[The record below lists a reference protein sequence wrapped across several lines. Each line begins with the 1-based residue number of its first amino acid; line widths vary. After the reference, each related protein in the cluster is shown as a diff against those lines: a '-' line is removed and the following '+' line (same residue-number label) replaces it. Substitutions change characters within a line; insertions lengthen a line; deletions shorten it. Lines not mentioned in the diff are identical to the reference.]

1 MKKLFRI
8 LIVSLVIIFATNN
21 IFAAADTNVTKESH
35 VWIKNNS
42 DYPLNIFVERIET
55 LIPDSSINYF
65 CWGSCYPPFVSIST
79 DVVTILSGE
88 MDKMNFIGDYVI
100 NGGDALTDTAQI
112 TYCFIDDCYSGNF
125 KCFTALYSLE
135 GPADSLYPMIVF
147 DTSYCGITTSTPNK
161 EIEDIL
167 INNKMFD
174 VLGRELINYDDIS
187 FGTLFIQ
194 NGKKYI
200 KINY

>member
-1 MKKLFRI
+1 MKNLFKI
-8 LIVSLVIIFATNN
+8 LIFSLVLIFATNN
-21 IFAAADTNVTKESH
+21 VFAIDTNVTKESH

-42 DYPLNIFVERIET
+42 DYPLNLFVERIEIF
-55 LIPDSSINYF
+55 IPDSSVNYF

-79 DVVTILSGE
+79 DVVTIPSGG
-88 MDKMNFIGDYVI
+88 MDKINFIGDYVI

-135 GPADSLYPMIVF
+135 GPTDSLYPMLEF
-147 DTSYCGITTSTPNK
+147 DMSYCNIT
-161 EIEDIL
+161 DITDGKIKSNIV

-174 VLGRELINYDDIS
+174 VLGREFYDYNKIP
-187 FGTLFIQ
+187 FGILFIQ

-200 KINY
+200 KIRE

>member
-1 MKKLFRI
+1 MKKIFRI

-21 IFAAADTNVTKESH
+21 VFATADTNVTKESH

-42 DYPLNIFVERIET
+42 DYPLNLFVERIET

-88 MDKMNFIGDYVI
+88 MDKINFIGDYVI

-135 GPADSLYPMIVF
+135 GPADSLYPMVEF

-174 VLGRELINYDDIS
+174 MLGRELINYDDIS

>member
-21 IFAAADTNVTKESH
+21 VFAVADTNVTKVSY

-42 DYPLNIFVERIET
+42 DYPLTLFVERIET

-100 NGGDALTDTAQI
+100 NGGDALIDTAQI

-135 GPADSLYPMIVF
+135 GPTDSLYSMIEF
-147 DTSYCGITTSTPNK
+147 DISYCNITDVTDEKIKSN
-161 EIEDIL
+161 IV

-174 VLGRELINYDDIS
+174 VLGRVFYDYNKIP
-187 FGTLFIQ
+187 FGVLFIQ

-200 KINY
+200 KIRE

>member
-65 CWGSCYPPFVSIST
+65 LRQNDY
-79 DVVTILSGE
+79 
-88 MDKMNFIGDYVI
+88 FIIIKKFGIEIRVI
-100 NGGDALTDTAQI
+100 FSN
-112 TYCFIDDCYSGNF
+112 
-125 KCFTALYSLE
+125 
-135 GPADSLYPMIVF
+135 
-147 DTSYCGITTSTPNK
+147 
-161 EIEDIL
+161 
-167 INNKMFD
+167 
-174 VLGRELINYDDIS
+174 REFYFLP
-187 FGTLFIQ
+187 G
-194 NGKKYI
+194 
-200 KINY
+200 